1 MIGYTAVKKSTEALQ
16 VASGTVRFGRNAIG
30 GTFTLWRPGYELI
43 STKQG
48 EQMRAKR
55 PYHVRWSLK
64 RGMVRPAV
72 WKCPA
77 DLTDYVESL
86 VWDVLDVDR
95 TRVK

>member
-1 MIGYTAVKKSTEALQ
+1 MIGYTAVKKSTDALQ
-16 VASGTVRFGRNAIG
+16 VASGTVRYGRKSIG
-30 GTFTLWRPGYELI
+30 GTFTLWQPGYELV

-64 RGMVRPAV
+64 RGMIRPAI

-77 DLTDYVESL
+77 EITDHVEGL
-86 VWDVLDVDR
+86 IWQVLDLERPIAD
-95 TRVK
+95 